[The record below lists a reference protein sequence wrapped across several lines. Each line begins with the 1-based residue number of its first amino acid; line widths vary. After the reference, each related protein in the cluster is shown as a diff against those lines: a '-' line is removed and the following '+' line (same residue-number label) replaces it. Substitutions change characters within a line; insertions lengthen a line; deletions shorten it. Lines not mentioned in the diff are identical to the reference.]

1 MGMLVKIFQL
11 FAALAAYFV
20 LMNTV
25 LAADRTSSVL
35 LLDDSTI
42 VVANSHSHTISFVD
56 LHDQVNGKIEI
67 EVGKSP
73 QTLAYDSALDRLWV
87 TNQAENT
94 VTIISVSDKSVDGQ
108 IETAQSP
115 FGVVFDDSAAYIT
128 NQESNLIQV
137 FDLNNFTLIASIP
150 VSNSPRGMSLS
161 KNKNTLFVTHFSS
174 GEISVIDTAEL
185 SLIKTISLGSRAGLT
200 QAIVIDEGE
209 AVAYVPNTMRNSDN
223 KNLVFDNTVFPFV
236 SIIDLDEL
244 IHLREERI
252 ALDIIDK
259 PVGMP
264 LEAALQSSILYVANA
279 ASNDL
284 TIIDLKSKKALAH
297 VEVGSFPNGIVI
309 SKSGEKIY
317 IHNSLDGT
325 ISIVDTESLIVSLV
339 IESTVISESSAVLNG
354 QKLFHSSDD
363 TRMAKDQWIACA
375 TCHFGGG
382 ADNVNW
388 FFPDGLRNTPS
399 LIGATDTGP
408 FHWSGNLDEIQDV
421 EDTIR
426 KLQGGTGLVF
436 GSSNCLPSCD
446 TAEKNA
452 GRSSDL
458 DDITA
463 YLSSLKFSTAYQKS
477 NYKNEIESI
486 SRGRELFFDKN
497 VGCSDCHK
505 PPFYMDN
512 KNHMMPQG
520 NLTSNSLNTPSLTR
534 LSISSPYLHDGSARI
549 LSEVLTSAPSNSAHG
564 VQEFLTLQQLVDL
577 IAFTEAIEPPTQM
590 VVERE
595 YSELTVPQKFDS
607 LTARAKVDFEIN
619 LEYDNDDIILKI
631 GYRHGANVDTDTY
644 LVVEDNISGKYWL
657 LDEFLNLNDIN
668 TSNYTPTSS
677 AGGASYYQLYSFPE
691 VRVANLDVAGQI
703 FTFYTIT
710 LEKGDSPYTI
720 ENWLSY
726 EIDELKF

>member
-1 MGMLVKIFQL
+1 MLVKIFQL
-11 FAALAAYFV
+11 VSALAACFV
-20 LMNTV
+20 LMKTG
-25 LAADRTSSVL
+25 LAADRTSSIL

-42 VVANSHSHTISFVD
+42 VVANPHSHTISFVD
-56 LHDQVNGKIEI
+56 LYDQANGKIEI
-67 EVGKSP
+67 DVGKSP

-94 VTIISVSDKSVDGQ
+94 LTIISVSDKSVDGQ

-115 FGVVFDDSAAYIT
+115 FGVVFDDSVAYIT
-128 NQESNLIQV
+128 NQKSNLIQV
-137 FDLNNFTLIASIP
+137 FDLSNFTLIASIP

-185 SLIKTISLGSRAGLT
+185 SVIKTISLGSRAGLT
-200 QAIVIDEGE
+200 QAFVIDEGE

-223 KNLVFDNTVFPFV
+223 KNLIFDNTVFPFV
-236 SIIDLDEL
+236 SIIDLNEL
-244 IHLREERI
+244 IHLRGERI

-264 LEAALQSSILYVANA
+264 LEATLQNSTLYVANA

-297 VEVGSFPNGIVI
+297 VEVGSFPNGIDI
-309 SKSGEKIY
+309 SESGREIY

-325 ISIVDTESLIVSLV
+325 ISVVDTEAFIVSSV
-339 IESTVISESSAVLNG
+339 IESTLISASSAVLNG

-363 TRMAKDQWIACA
+363 TRMSKDQWIACA
-375 TCHFGGG
+375 TCHFGGE

-399 LIGATDTGP
+399 LIGVTDTGP

-463 YLSSLKFSTAYQKS
+463 YLGSLKFSTDYQKS
-477 NYKNEIESI
+477 NDKNEIDSI

-520 NLTSNSLNTPSLTR
+520 NSTAKSLNTPSLTR
-534 LSISSPYLHDGSARI
+534 LSISSPYLHDGSART
-549 LSEVLTSAPSNSAHG
+549 LPEVLTSAPSNSVHG
-564 VQEFLTLQQLVDL
+564 VQESLTSQQLVDL
-577 IAFTEAIEPPTQM
+577 IAFTEAIEPPTQR

-607 LTARAKVDFEIN
+607 SAARAKVDFEIN
-619 LEYDNDDIILKI
+619 LEYDDDDIILKI
-631 GYRHGANVDTDTY
+631 GYRHGANVETDTY
-644 LVVEDNISGKYWL
+644 LVVEDNLSGKYWL

-677 AGGASYYQLYSFPE
+677 TAGASYYQLYSFPE
-691 VRVANLDVAGQI
+691 VRVASLDVAGQI
-703 FTFYTIT
+703 FTFHTIT

-720 ENWLSY
+720 ESWLSY

>member
-1 MGMLVKIFQL
+1 MPAKIFQMVTV
-11 FAALAAYFV
+11 LAAYFV
-20 LMNTV
+20 LTNTV
-25 LAADRTSSVL
+25 LAADRTSSIL

-56 LHDQVNGKIEI
+56 LNDQANGTIEI
-67 EVGKSP
+67 GVGKSP

-94 VTIISVSDKSVDGQ
+94 LTIISVPDKSVEGQ

-115 FGVVFDDSAAYIT
+115 FGVVFDDSVAYIT
-128 NQESNLIQV
+128 NQKSNLIQV

-150 VSNSPRGMSLS
+150 VNNSPRGMSLS

-174 GEISVIDTAEL
+174 GEISVIDTTDL
-185 SLIKTISLGSRAGLT
+185 SVIKTISLGSRAGLT
-200 QAIVIDEGE
+200 QAFVIDEVE

-223 KNLVFDNTVFPFV
+223 QNLVFDNTVFPFV
-236 SIIDLDEL
+236 SIIDLNEL
-244 IHLREERI
+244 IHLRGDRI

-264 LEAALQSSILYVANA
+264 LEAALQNSILYVANA

-297 VEVGSFPNGIVI
+297 VEVGSFPTGIDI
-309 SKSGEKIY
+309 SESGGEIY

-325 ISIVDTESLIVSLV
+325 ISVMDTDSFIVGSV
-339 IESTVISESSAVLNG
+339 IESTVIPVSSAVLNG

-363 TRMAKDQWIACA
+363 TRMSKDQWIACA
-375 TCHFGGG
+375 TCHFGGE

-399 LIGATDTGP
+399 LLGVTDTGP

-446 TAEKNA
+446 TVEKNA

-463 YLSSLKFSTAYQKS
+463 YLGSLKFSTAYQKS
-477 NYKNEIESI
+477 NNTNEVDSI

-512 KNHMMPQG
+512 KNHMMPQV
-520 NLTSNSLNTPSLTR
+520 NSTSKSLNTPSLMR
-534 LSISSPYLHDGSARI
+534 LSISSPYLHDGSART
-549 LSEVLTSAPSNSAHG
+549 LPEVLTAAPLNSVHG
-564 VQEFLTLQQLVDL
+564 VQESLTSQQLTDL

-607 LTARAKVDFEIN
+607 LAARAKVDFEIN
-619 LEYDNDDIILKI
+619 LEYDDDDIILKI
-631 GYRHGANVDTDTY
+631 GYRHGANVETDTY
-644 LVVEDNISGKYWL
+644 LVVEDNLSGKYWV

-668 TSNYTPTSS
+668 ASNYTPTSS
-677 AGGASYYQLYSFPE
+677 NGGPSYYQLYSFPE

-703 FTFYTIT
+703 FTFHTIT
-710 LEKGDSPYTI
+710 LEKGASPYAI
-720 ENWLSY
+720 ESWLSY

>member
-1 MGMLVKIFQL
+1 MPAKIFQMVTV
-11 FAALAAYFV
+11 LAAYFV
-20 LMNTV
+20 LTNTV
-25 LAADRTSSVL
+25 LAADRTSSIL

-56 LHDQVNGKIEI
+56 LNDQANGTIEI
-67 EVGKSP
+67 GVGKSP

-94 VTIISVSDKSVDGQ
+94 LTIISVPDKSVEGQ

-115 FGVVFDDSAAYIT
+115 FGVVFDDSVAYIT
-128 NQESNLIQV
+128 NQKSNLIQV

-150 VSNSPRGMSLS
+150 VNNSPRGMSLS

-174 GEISVIDTAEL
+174 GEISVIDTTDL
-185 SLIKTISLGSRAGLT
+185 SVIKTISLGSRAGLT
-200 QAIVIDEGE
+200 QAFVIDEVE

-223 KNLVFDNTVFPFV
+223 QNLVFDNTVFPFV
-236 SIIDLDEL
+236 SIIDLNEL
-244 IHLREERI
+244 IHLRGDRI

-264 LEAALQSSILYVANA
+264 LEAALQNSILYVANA

-297 VEVGSFPNGIVI
+297 VEVGSFPTGIDI
-309 SKSGEKIY
+309 SESGGEIY

-325 ISIVDTESLIVSLV
+325 ISVMDTDSFIVGSV
-339 IESTVISESSAVLNG
+339 IESTVIPVSSAVLNG

-363 TRMAKDQWIACA
+363 TRMSKDQWIACA
-375 TCHFGGG
+375 TCHFGGE

-399 LIGATDTGP
+399 LLGVTDTGP

-458 DDITA
+458 DDVTA
-463 YLSSLKFSTAYQKS
+463 YLGSLKFSTAYQKS
-477 NYKNEIESI
+477 KDKNDIDSI

-497 VGCSDCHK
+497 VGCSNCHK
-505 PPFYMDN
+505 SPFYMDN
-512 KNHMMPQG
+512 KNHMMPQA
-520 NLTSNSLNTPSLTR
+520 NSTSKLLNTPSLMR
-534 LSISSPYLHDGSARI
+534 LSISSPYLHDGSATT
-549 LSEVLTSAPSNSAHG
+549 LSEVLTLAPLNSVHG
-564 VQEFLTLQQLVDL
+564 VQESLTSQQLMDL

-607 LTARAKVDFEIN
+607 LAARAKIDFEIN
-619 LEYDNDDIILKI
+619 FEYDDDDIILKI
-631 GYRHGANVDTDTY
+631 GYRHGANVETDTY
-644 LVVEDNISGKYWL
+644 LVVEDNLSGKYWL

-668 TSNYTPTSS
+668 VSNYTPTSS
-677 AGGASYYQLYSFPE
+677 TGGPSYYQLYSFPE

-703 FTFYTIT
+703 FTFHTIT
-710 LEKGDSPYTI
+710 LEKGASPYAI
-720 ENWLSY
+720 ESWLSY

>member
-1 MGMLVKIFQL
+1 MPAKIFQMVTV
-11 FAALAAYFV
+11 LAAYFV
-20 LMNTV
+20 LTNAV
-25 LAADRTSSVL
+25 LAADRTSSIL

-56 LHDQVNGKIEI
+56 LNDQANGAIEI
-67 EVGKSP
+67 GVGKSP

-94 VTIISVSDKSVDGQ
+94 LTIISVPDKSVEGQ

-115 FGVVFDDSAAYIT
+115 FGVVFDDSVAYIT
-128 NQESNLIQV
+128 NQKSNLIQV

-150 VSNSPRGMSLS
+150 VNNSPRGMSLS

-174 GEISVIDTAEL
+174 GEISVIDTTDL
-185 SLIKTISLGSRAGLT
+185 SVIKTISLGSRAGLT
-200 QAIVIDEGE
+200 QAFVIDEVE

-223 KNLVFDNTVFPFV
+223 QNLVFDNTVFPFV
-236 SIIDLDEL
+236 SIIDLNEL
-244 IHLREERI
+244 IHLRGDRI

-264 LEAALQSSILYVANA
+264 LEAALQNSILYVANA

-297 VEVGSFPNGIVI
+297 VEVGSFPTGIDI
-309 SKSGEKIY
+309 SESGGEIY

-325 ISIVDTESLIVSLV
+325 ISVMDTGSFIVSSV
-339 IESTVISESSAVLNG
+339 IESTVIPVSSAVLNG

-363 TRMAKDQWIACA
+363 TRMSKDQWIACA
-375 TCHFGGG
+375 TCHFGGE

-399 LIGATDTGP
+399 LLGVTDTGP

-458 DDITA
+458 DDVTA
-463 YLSSLKFSTAYQKS
+463 YLGSLKFSTAYQKS
-477 NYKNEIESI
+477 KDKNDIDSI

-505 PPFYMDN
+505 SPFYMDN
-512 KNHMMPQG
+512 KNHMMPQA
-520 NLTSNSLNTPSLTR
+520 NSTSKLLNTPSLMR
-534 LSISSPYLHDGSARI
+534 LSISSPYLHDGSATT
-549 LSEVLTSAPSNSAHG
+549 LPEVLTLAPLNSVHG
-564 VQEFLTLQQLVDL
+564 VQESLTSLQLMDL
-577 IAFTEAIEPPTQM
+577 IAFTEAIEPPIQM

-607 LTARAKVDFEIN
+607 LAARAKIDFEIN
-619 LEYDNDDIILKI
+619 FEYDDDDIILKI
-631 GYRHGANVDTDTY
+631 GYRHGANVETDTY
-644 LVVEDNISGKYWL
+644 LVVEDNLSGKYWL

-668 TSNYTPTSS
+668 VSNYTPTSS
-677 AGGASYYQLYSFPE
+677 TGGPSYYQLYSFPE

-703 FTFYTIT
+703 FTFHTIT
-710 LEKGDSPYTI
+710 LEKGTSPYTI
-720 ENWLSY
+720 ESWLSY

>member
-1 MGMLVKIFQL
+1 MPAKIFQMVTV
-11 FAALAAYFV
+11 LAAYFV
-20 LMNTV
+20 LTNTV
-25 LAADRTSSVL
+25 LAADRTSSIL

-56 LHDQVNGKIEI
+56 LNDQANGTIEI
-67 EVGKSP
+67 GVGKSP

-94 VTIISVSDKSVDGQ
+94 LTIISVPDKSVEGQ

-115 FGVVFDDSAAYIT
+115 FGVVFDDSVAYIT
-128 NQESNLIQV
+128 NQKSNLIQV

-150 VSNSPRGMSLS
+150 VNNSPRGMSLS

-174 GEISVIDTAEL
+174 GEISVIDTTDL
-185 SLIKTISLGSRAGLT
+185 SVIKTISLGSRAGLT
-200 QAIVIDEGE
+200 QAFVIDEVE

-223 KNLVFDNTVFPFV
+223 QNLVFDNTVFPFV
-236 SIIDLDEL
+236 SIIDLNEL
-244 IHLREERI
+244 IHLRGDRI

-264 LEAALQSSILYVANA
+264 LEAALQNSILYVANA

-297 VEVGSFPNGIVI
+297 VEVGSFPTGIDI
-309 SKSGEKIY
+309 SESGGEIY

-325 ISIVDTESLIVSLV
+325 ISVMDTDSFIVGSV
-339 IESTVISESSAVLNG
+339 IESTVIPVSSAVLNG

-363 TRMAKDQWIACA
+363 TRMSKDQWIACA
-375 TCHFGGG
+375 TCHFGGE

-399 LIGATDTGP
+399 LLGVTDTGP

-458 DDITA
+458 DDVTA
-463 YLSSLKFSTAYQKS
+463 YLGSLKFSTAYQKS
-477 NYKNEIESI
+477 KDKNDIDSI

-497 VGCSDCHK
+497 VGCSNCHK
-505 PPFYMDN
+505 SPFYMDN
-512 KNHMMPQG
+512 KNHMMPQA
-520 NLTSNSLNTPSLTR
+520 NSTSKLLNTPSLMR
-534 LSISSPYLHDGSARI
+534 LSISSPYLHDGSATT
-549 LSEVLTSAPSNSAHG
+549 LPEVLTLAPLNSVHG
-564 VQEFLTLQQLVDL
+564 VQESLTSQQLMDL

-595 YSELTVPQKFDS
+595 YRELTVPQKFDS
-607 LTARAKVDFEIN
+607 LAARAKIDFEIN
-619 LEYDNDDIILKI
+619 FEYDDDDIILKI
-631 GYRHGANVDTDTY
+631 GYRHGANVETDTY
-644 LVVEDNISGKYWL
+644 LVVEDNLSGKYWL

-668 TSNYTPTSS
+668 VSNYTPTSS
-677 AGGASYYQLYSFPE
+677 TGGPSYYQLYSFPE

-703 FTFYTIT
+703 FTFHTIT
-710 LEKGDSPYTI
+710 LEKGTSPYTI
-720 ENWLSY
+720 ESWLSY

>member
-1 MGMLVKIFQL
+1 MPAKIFQMVTV
-11 FAALAAYFV
+11 LAAYFV
-20 LMNTV
+20 LTNTV
-25 LAADRTSSVL
+25 LAADRTSSIL

-56 LHDQVNGKIEI
+56 LNDQANGTIEI
-67 EVGKSP
+67 GVGKSP

-94 VTIISVSDKSVDGQ
+94 LTIISVPDKSVEGQ

-115 FGVVFDDSAAYIT
+115 FGVVFDDSVAYIT
-128 NQESNLIQV
+128 NQKSNLIQV

-150 VSNSPRGMSLS
+150 VNNSPRGMSLS

-174 GEISVIDTAEL
+174 GEISVIDTTDL
-185 SLIKTISLGSRAGLT
+185 SVIKTISLGSRAGLT
-200 QAIVIDEGE
+200 QAFVIDEVE

-223 KNLVFDNTVFPFV
+223 QNLVFDNTVFPFV
-236 SIIDLDEL
+236 SIIDLNEL
-244 IHLREERI
+244 IHLRGDRI

-264 LEAALQSSILYVANA
+264 LEAALQNSILYVANA

-297 VEVGSFPNGIVI
+297 VEVGSFPTGIDI
-309 SKSGEKIY
+309 SESGGEIY

-325 ISIVDTESLIVSLV
+325 ISVMDTDSFIVGSV
-339 IESTVISESSAVLNG
+339 IESTVIPVSSAVLNG

-363 TRMAKDQWIACA
+363 TRMSKDQWIACA
-375 TCHFGGG
+375 TCHFGGE

-399 LIGATDTGP
+399 LLGVTDTGP

-458 DDITA
+458 DDVTA
-463 YLSSLKFSTAYQKS
+463 YLGSLKFSTAYQKS
-477 NYKNEIESI
+477 KDKNDIDSI
-486 SRGRELFFDKN
+486 SRGRELFFDKS
-497 VGCSDCHK
+497 VGCSNCHK
-505 PPFYMDN
+505 SPFYMDN
-512 KNHMMPQG
+512 KNHMMPQA
-520 NLTSNSLNTPSLTR
+520 NSTSKLLNTPSLMR
-534 LSISSPYLHDGSARI
+534 LSISSPYLHDGSATT
-549 LSEVLTSAPSNSAHG
+549 LPEVLTLAPLNSVHG
-564 VQEFLTLQQLVDL
+564 VQESLTSQQLTDL

-595 YSELTVPQKFDS
+595 YRELTVPQKFDS
-607 LTARAKVDFEIN
+607 LAARAKIDFEIN
-619 LEYDNDDIILKI
+619 FEYDDDDIILKI
-631 GYRHGANVDTDTY
+631 GYRHGANVETDTY
-644 LVVEDNISGKYWL
+644 LVVEDNLSGKYWL

-668 TSNYTPTSS
+668 VSNYTPTSS
-677 AGGASYYQLYSFPE
+677 TGGPSYYQLYSFPE

-703 FTFYTIT
+703 FTFHTIT
-710 LEKGDSPYTI
+710 LEKGTSPYTI
-720 ENWLSY
+720 ESWLSY